1 MAESTRAVTPRIN
14 NQESQLV
21 DRAVEILKRD
31 SPELTVNKFFK
42 VAGLEKARRI
52 VDSHAMAV
60 QFNQKRKQ
68 P

>member
-52 VDSHAMAV
+52 VDSHAI